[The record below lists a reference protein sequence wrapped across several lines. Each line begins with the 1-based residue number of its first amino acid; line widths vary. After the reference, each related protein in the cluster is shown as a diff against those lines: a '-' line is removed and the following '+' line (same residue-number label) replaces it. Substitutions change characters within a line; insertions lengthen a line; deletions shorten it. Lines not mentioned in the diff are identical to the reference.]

1 MMKYFMVGIGGFLGT
16 IARFWLGGFIH
27 QKLGT
32 RFPYGTFVINCSGCF
47 AIGLIMTILSE
58 RTHLNPY
65 WRLLIPIGF
74 IGAYTTFS
82 TFEYESLM
90 AMRDGALA
98 IAFLN
103 IVASVIVGF
112 VCVWAGVVCGR
123 AVA

>member
-90 AMRDGALA
+90 AMRDGALT